1 MNNAKSMGTYEENLP
16 LLLYI
21 DYKAFDYVDN
31 AKMFIKNNR
40 YAIFGYY
47 LSKII
52 FVMKQVL

>member
-1 MNNAKSMGTYEENLP
+1 MGTYEENLP